1 MSTITGDYIDVEP
14 SVNLEQSKNIVSSID
29 SMYRLT
35 TDFNK
40 EVFSEYKQTIDKLN
54 EQGVQADNIT
64 NLINK
69 LYINDEETGIVGD
82 RKQITDAKERDEI
95 NFALDEIMKNPPD
108 ALSQEFLGK
117 LSDLKDNI
125 NQEFVNNQVAESVD
139 SI

>member
-1 MSTITGDYIDVEP
+1 M
-14 SVNLEQSKNIVSSID
+14 
-29 SMYRLT
+29 
-35 TDFNK
+35 
-40 EVFSEYKQTIDKLN
+40 
-54 EQGVQADNIT
+54 
-64 NLINK
+64 
-69 LYINDEETGIVGD
+69 GD

-139 SI
+139 SIAKESLSDTSNFVSRLSFIDDEHSWKSPKYRIKD

>member
-95 NFALDEIMKNPPD
+95 NFALDEIMKTH
-108 ALSQEFLGK
+108 LMH
-117 LSDLKDNI
+117 
-125 NQEFVNNQVAESVD
+125 
-139 SI
+139 